1 MRHTASIVCSFVLF
15 ALVSMTAPG
24 NKTQAQKPASAP
36 PASGYHLL
44 KKIEV
49 GGEGGWDYLIVDGAA
64 RRLYVS
70 RGTRVMVFDAD
81 SGSSVGEIPDTP
93 GVHGIAIADDLGR
106 GFTSNGRDGSVT
118 IFELKTLKPISKVK
132 VGKNPDCIIYD
143 PATHRVFAF
152 NRGSDDVSAIE
163 AKTGDVAAPIA
174 LGGHP
179 EFATAD
185 GKGMVFVNLDNKSEV
200 VAIDSKKLE
209 VKAHWPVAPAEDCS
223 GMAIDRKHSRLFS
236 VCGNKKM
243 AVMDAN
249 TGKVVADVPIGGG
262 PDAAGFDPETNL
274 AFSSNGQDGTLT
286 VVHQDSADKYSVV
299 ANVPTQRGAR
309 TMALDPKTHNVFLA
323 TAQYGPPPAATPE
336 RPNPRPAMLPNSFVI
351 LVFGK

>member
-1 MRHTASIVCSFVLF
+1 MRRTISTLCSFVLL
-15 ALVSMTAPG
+15 ALVSTAFVNESEACNPG
-24 NKTQAQKPASAP
+24 MPAAP
-36 PASGYHLL
+36 GYHLL

-49 GGEGGWDYLIVDGAA
+49 GGEGGWDYLSVDSAG

-70 RGTRVMVFDAD
+70 RSTRVMVFDVD
-81 SGSSVGEIPDTP
+81 TGKSVGEIPDTP

-106 GFTSNGRDGSVT
+106 GFTSNGRDASVT
-118 IFELKTLKPISKVK
+118 IFDLKTLKPIGKVK
-132 VGKNPDCIIYD
+132 VGTNPDCILYD

-152 NRGSDDVSAIE
+152 NRGSSDVSAIE
-163 AKTGDVAAPIA
+163 AKTGEVAGLIP

-262 PDAAGFDPETNL
+262 PDAAGFDPETSL
-274 AFSSNGQDGTLT
+274 AFSSNGEGTLT
-286 VVHQDSADKYSVV
+286 VVHEDSPDKYTVV

-323 TAQYGPPPAATPE
+323 TAQ
-336 RPNPRPAMLPNSFVI
+336 
-351 LVFGK
+351 

>member
-1 MRHTASIVCSFVLF
+1 MRRTISALCSFALL
-15 ALVSMTAPG
+15 ALVSTALVNESEAHKSGTPG
-24 NKTQAQKPASAP
+24 P
-36 PASGYHLL
+36 SGYHLL

-49 GGEGGWDYLIVDGAA
+49 GGEGGWDYLSVDSAG

-70 RGTRVMVFDAD
+70 RSTRVMVFDAD
-81 SGSSVGEIPDTP
+81 TGASVGEIPDTP
-93 GVHGIAIADDLGR
+93 GVHGVAIADDLGR

-118 IFELKTLKPISKVK
+118 IFELKTLKLISKVK
-132 VGKNPDCIIYD
+132 VGKNPDCILYD

-163 AKTGDVAAPIA
+163 AKTGEVAAPIA

-185 GKGMVFVNLDNKSEV
+185 GKGMVFVNLDNKSEI
-200 VAIDSKKLE
+200 VAIDSKKRV
-209 VKAHWPVAPAEDCS
+209 VKSRWPLAPGDDPS
-223 GMAIDRKHSRLFS
+223 GMAIDRKHMRLFS
-236 VCGNKKM
+236 VCGGNKKM
-243 AVMDAN
+243 VVMDAN
-249 TGKVVADVPIGGG
+249 SGKVVADLPIGGG
-262 PDAAGFDPETNL
+262 TDAAAFDPETNL
-274 AFSSNGQDGTLT
+274 AFSSNGEGTLT
-286 VVHQDSADKYSVV
+286 VVHEDSADKYSVV
-299 ANVPTQRGAR
+299 ENVPTQRGAR

-336 RPNPRPAMLPNSFVI
+336 RPNPRPTMLPNSFVI

>member
-1 MRHTASIVCSFVLF
+1 MQQRTPILCSFVLLGF
-15 ALVSMTAPG
+15 VAATALVNDSHAQ
-24 NKTQAQKPASAP
+24 TQAGAP
-36 PASGYHLL
+36 QASGYHLL
-44 KKIEV
+44 TKIEA
-49 GGEGGWDYLIVDGAA
+49 GGEGGWDYLMVDGAG

-70 RGTRVMVFDAD
+70 HSTRVMVFDAD
-81 SGSSVGEIPDTP
+81 TFKSIGEISDTP
-93 GVHGIAIADDLGR
+93 GVHGIAIASDLGR

-132 VGKNPDCIIYD
+132 VGTNPDCIIYD

-152 NRGSDDVSAIE
+152 NRGSSNASAIE
-163 AKTGDVAAPIA
+163 AKTGEVSAPIA

-185 GKGMVFVNLDNKSEV
+185 GKGMVFVNLDDKSEV
-200 VAIDSKKLE
+200 VAIDSRKLE

-223 GMAIDRKHSRLFS
+223 GMAIDRKHARLFS
-236 VCGNKKM
+236 VCGNNKM
-243 AVMDAN
+243 AVIDAK
-249 TGKVVADVPIGGG
+249 TGKVVADVPIGRG

-274 AFSSNGQDGTLT
+274 AFSSNGEGTLT
-286 VVHQDSADKYSVV
+286 VVHQDSPDKYSVV

-309 TMALDPKTHNVFLA
+309 TMALDPKTHNVFMA

-336 RPNPRPAMLPNSFVI
+336 HPNPRPSVVPGSFVI

>member
-1 MRHTASIVCSFVLF
+1 MRRITTTLCSF
-15 ALVSMTAPG
+15 ALLAPVSTVFVNEIEARRTITPGAP
-24 NKTQAQKPASAP
+24 
-36 PASGYHLL
+36 GYHLL

-49 GGEGGWDYLIVDGAA
+49 GGEGGWDYLYVDSAG

-70 RGTRVMVFDAD
+70 RSTRVMVFDVD
-81 SGSSVGEIPDTP
+81 TGKSLGEIPDTP

-132 VGKNPDCIIYD
+132 VGTNPDCILYD
-143 PATHRVFAF
+143 LATHRVFAF
-152 NRGSDDVSAIE
+152 NRGSSDVSAID
-163 AKTGDVAAPIA
+163 AKTGEVAGLIA

-185 GKGMVFVNLDNKSEV
+185 GKGMVFVNLDNKSEI
-200 VAIDSKKLE
+200 VAIDSRKL
-209 VKAHWPVAPAEDCS
+209 VAKAHWPVAPGEDPS
-223 GMAIDRKHSRLFS
+223 GMAIDRKHNRLFS

-243 AVMDAN
+243 TVMDAAS
-249 TGKVVADVPIGGG
+249 GKVVAELPIGAG
-262 PDAAGFDPETNL
+262 PDAAAFDPDTNL
-274 AFSSNGQDGTLT
+274 AFSSNGEGTLT

-299 ANVPTQRGAR
+299 EKVPTQRGAR
-309 TMALDPKTHNVFLA
+309 TMALDPKTHNIFLA
-323 TAQYGPPPAATPE
+323 AAQYGPAPAATAE

>member
-1 MRHTASIVCSFVLF
+1 MRRIITRVFAFVL
-15 ALVSMTAPG
+15 LVLFI
-24 NKTQAQKPASAP
+24 ASAP
-36 PASGYHLL
+36 IPNCTAQKSGEAKPASGYHLL

-49 GGEGGWDYLIVDGAA
+49 GGEGGWDYLFVDGAA

-70 RGTRVMVFDAD
+70 RSTRMMVFDAD
-81 SGSSVGEIPDTP
+81 TGKSVGEIPDTP
-93 GVHGIAIADDLGR
+93 GVHGVAIADDLGR

-132 VGKNPDCIIYD
+132 VGTNPDCIIYD

-152 NRGSDDVSAIE
+152 NRGSSDVSAID
-163 AKTGDVAAPIA
+163 AKTGEVAGLIA

-185 GKGMVFVNLDNKSEV
+185 GKGMVFVNLDNKSEI

-209 VKAHWPVAPAEDCS
+209 AKAHWSVAPGEGPS
-223 GMAIDRKHSRLFS
+223 GMAIDRKHNRLFS

-243 AVMDAN
+243 TVMDAA
-249 TGKVVADVPIGGG
+249 TGKVVADVPIGTG
-262 PDAAGFDPETNL
+262 PDAAAFDPDTNL
-274 AFSSNGQDGTLT
+274 AFSSNGEGTLT
-286 VVHQDSADKYSVV
+286 IIHEDSADKYSVV
-299 ANVPTQRGAR
+299 ENVTTQRGAR
-309 TMALDPKTHNVFLA
+309 TMALDPKTHNVFLV
-323 TAQYGPPPAATPE
+323 TAQYGPPPAPTPE
-336 RPNPRPAMLPNSFVI
+336 RPNPRPAIVPNSFVI

>member
-1 MRHTASIVCSFVLF
+1 MRRTISTLCSFALL
-15 ALVSMTAPG
+15 ALVSAAFVNESEAGKPGTPAAP
-24 NKTQAQKPASAP
+24 
-36 PASGYHLL
+36 GYHLL

-49 GGEGGWDYLIVDGAA
+49 GGEGGWDYLSIDSAG

-70 RGTRVMVFDAD
+70 RSTRVMVFDVD
-81 SGSSVGEIPDTP
+81 TGKSVGEIPDTP

-132 VGKNPDCIIYD
+132 VGTNPDCILYD

-152 NRGSDDVSAIE
+152 NRGSSDVSAIE
-163 AKTGDVAAPIA
+163 AKTGEVAGLIP

-200 VAIDSKKLE
+200 VAIDSKKLIAT
-209 VKAHWPVAPAEDCS
+209 AHWPVAPGEDPS
-223 GMAIDRKHSRLFS
+223 GMAIDRKHNRLFS
-236 VCGNKKM
+236 VCGGNKKM
-243 AVMDAN
+243 TVMDASS
-249 TGKVVADVPIGGG
+249 GKVVADLPIGAG
-262 PDAAGFDPETNL
+262 PDAAAFDPETNL
-274 AFSSNGQDGTLT
+274 AFSSNGEGTLT

-299 ANVPTQRGAR
+299 ENVPTQRGAR
-309 TMALDPKTHNVFLA
+309 TMALDPKTHNIFLA
-323 TAQYGPPPAATPE
+323 TAQYGPPPAPTAE
-336 RPNPRPAMLPNSFVI
+336 RPNPRGAMLPNSFVI
-351 LVFGK
+351 LVFGR

>member
-1 MRHTASIVCSFVLF
+1 MRQRTFLLFVLF
-15 ALVSMTAPG
+15 VLAGTTALV
-24 NKTQAQKPASAP
+24 NNTQAQKSTAAP
-36 PASGYHLL
+36 SASGYHLL

-70 RGTRVMVFDAD
+70 RGTRVLVFDAD
-81 SGSSVGEIPDTP
+81 SGAPVGEIPDTP

-118 IFELKTLKPISKVK
+118 IFDLKTLKPISKVK
-132 VGKNPDCIIYD
+132 VGTNPDCILYD
-143 PATHRVFAF
+143 LATHRVFAF
-152 NRGSDDVSAIE
+152 NRGSSDVTAIE
-163 AKTGDVAAPIA
+163 AKTGEVAGLIA

-185 GKGMVFVNLDNKSEV
+185 GKGMVFVNLDDKSEV
-200 VAIDSKKLE
+200 VAIDSRKL
-209 VKAHWPVAPAEDCS
+209 VAKAHWPVAPGEDCS
-223 GMAIDRKHSRLFS
+223 GMAIDRKHMRLFS

-243 AVMDAN
+243 TVMDAN
-249 TGKVVADVPIGGG
+249 SGKVVADLPIGGG
-262 PDAAGFDPETNL
+262 TDAAGFAPETNL
-274 AFSSNGQDGTLT
+274 AFSSNGEGTLT

-299 ANVPTQRGAR
+299 ASVPTQRGAR
-309 TMALDPKTHNVFLA
+309 TMALDPKTHNVFLP
-323 TAQYGPPPAATPE
+323 TAQYGPPPAPTTE
-336 RPNPRPAMLPNSFVI
+336 RPNPRPSVVPNSFVI

>member
-1 MRHTASIVCSFVLF
+1 MLCSFVLL
-15 ALVSMTAPG
+15 ALISAGFVNESQALRTVAP
-24 NKTQAQKPASAP
+24 AAP
-36 PASGYHLL
+36 GYHLL

-49 GGEGGWDYLIVDGAA
+49 GGEGGWDYLSVDSAG

-70 RGTRVMVFDAD
+70 RSTRVMVFDVD
-81 SGSSVGEIPDTP
+81 TGKSVGEIPDTP

-132 VGKNPDCIIYD
+132 VGTNPDCILYD

-152 NRGSDDVSAIE
+152 NRGSSDASAID
-163 AKTGDVAAPIA
+163 AKTGEVAGLIP

-200 VAIDSKKLE
+200 VAIDSRKL
-209 VKAHWPVAPAEDCS
+209 VATAHWPVAPGEDPS
-223 GMAIDRKHSRLFS
+223 GMAIDRKHNRLFS

-243 AVMDAN
+243 TVMDAGS
-249 TGKVVADVPIGGG
+249 GKVVADLAIGAGT
-262 PDAAGFDPETNL
+262 DAAAFDPETNL
-274 AFSSNGQDGTLT
+274 AFSSNGEGTLT
-286 VVHQDSADKYSVV
+286 VVHQDSADKYTVV
-299 ANVPTQRGAR
+299 ENVPTQRGAR
-309 TMALDPKTHNVFLA
+309 TMALDPKTHNIFLA
-323 TAQYGPPPAATPE
+323 TAQYGPPPAATTE
-336 RPNPRPAMLPNSFVI
+336 QPRPRPPMVPNSFVI

>member
-1 MRHTASIVCSFVLF
+1 VCSFVLF

-24 NKTQAQKPASAP
+24 NKTQAQKPATAP

-49 GGEGGWDYLIVDGAA
+49 GGEGSWDYLIVDGAA

-81 SGSSVGEIPDTP
+81 TGASVGEIPDTP

-249 TGKVVADVPIGGG
+249 TGKVVADVTIGGG
-262 PDAAGFDPETNL
+262 PDAAGFDPETSL

>member
-24 NKTQAQKPASAP
+24 NKTQAQKPATAP
-36 PASGYHLL
+36 SASGYHLL

-49 GGEGGWDYLIVDGAA
+49 GGEGGWDYLIVDGVA

-81 SGSSVGEIPDTP
+81 TGASVGEIPDTP

-118 IFELKTLKPISKVK
+118 IFELKTFKAISKVK
-132 VGKNPDCIIYD
+132 VGKNPDCILYD
-143 PATHRVFAF
+143 AATHRVFAF

-249 TGKVVADVPIGGG
+249 TGKVVADVTIGGG
-262 PDAAGFDPETNL
+262 PDAAGFDPETSL

>member
-1 MRHTASIVCSFVLF
+1 MRRTISMLCSFVLL
-15 ALVSMTAPG
+15 ALISAGFVNESQARRTVAP
-24 NKTQAQKPASAP
+24 AAP
-36 PASGYHLL
+36 GYHLL

-49 GGEGGWDYLIVDGAA
+49 GGEGGWDYLSVDSAG

-70 RGTRVMVFDAD
+70 RSTRVMVFDVD
-81 SGSSVGEIPDTP
+81 TGKSVGEIPDTP

-132 VGKNPDCIIYD
+132 VGTNPDCILYD

-152 NRGSDDVSAIE
+152 NRGSSDASAID
-163 AKTGDVAAPIA
+163 AKTGEVAGLIP

-200 VAIDSKKLE
+200 VAIDSRKL
-209 VKAHWPVAPAEDCS
+209 VATAHWPVAPGEDPS
-223 GMAIDRKHSRLFS
+223 GMAIDRKHNRLFS

-243 AVMDAN
+243 TVMDAGS
-249 TGKVVADVPIGGG
+249 GKVVADLAIGAGT
-262 PDAAGFDPETNL
+262 DAAAFDPETNL
-274 AFSSNGQDGTLT
+274 AFSSNGEGTLT
-286 VVHQDSADKYSVV
+286 VVHQDSADKYTVV
-299 ANVPTQRGAR
+299 ENVPTQRGAR
-309 TMALDPKTHNVFLA
+309 TMALDPKTHNIFLA
-323 TAQYGPPPAATPE
+323 TAQYGPPPAATTE
-336 RPNPRPAMLPNSFVI
+336 QPRPRPPMVPNSFVI

>member
-1 MRHTASIVCSFVLF
+1 MRYTAIKLFSFMLPALICVT
-15 ALVSMTAPG
+15 ALVNPSYSQ
-24 NKTQAQKPASAP
+24 KTSAP
-36 PASGYHLL
+36 AKSGYHLL

-49 GGEGGWDYLIVDGAA
+49 GGEGGWDYLFVDSGA

-81 SGSSVGEIPDTP
+81 TGASVGEIPDTT
-93 GVHGIAIADDLGR
+93 GVHGVAIADDLGR

-118 IFELKTLKPISKVK
+118 IFDSKTLKTISKVK
-132 VGKNPDCIIYD
+132 VGTNPDCIIYD

-152 NRGSDDVSAIE
+152 NRGSSNASAID
-163 AKTGDVAAPIA
+163 AKTGEVAGPID

-179 EFATAD
+179 EFAAAD
-185 GKGMVFVNLDNKSEV
+185 GKGMVFVNLDNKSEI

-209 VKAHWPVAPAEDCS
+209 VKAHWPIAPGEDPS
-223 GMAIDRKHSRLFS
+223 GMAIDRKHMRLFS

-243 AVMDAN
+243 MVLDAT
-249 TGKVVADVPIGGG
+249 TGKVVAEIPIGTG

-274 AFSSNGQDGTLT
+274 AFSSNGEGTLT
-286 VVHQDSADKYSVV
+286 VIHQDSADKYSVV
-299 ANVPTQRGAR
+299 ETVTTQRGAR
-309 TMALDPKTHNVFLA
+309 TMAVDSKTHNVFLA
-323 TAQYGPPPAATPE
+323 TAQFGPAPAPTAE
-336 RPNPRPAMLPNSFVI
+336 RPNPRPGMVPNSFVI